1 MSDMPAAAPAA
12 SPLGD
17 LFTGNA
23 ASLAVKAPSWSR
35 QARPLRGLHRWF
47 SGALLIYLFTE
58 LLLGAMAAYQYWG
71 FRDLQSG
78 AEWDDIQYTVFDL
91 VSGLGS
97 AGFGIASLVLFVT
110 CIFLYCRFVYRAM
123 KNLHLSNARGEL
135 MEPAWAAADA
145 VNPNMNL
152 WKPHQAMRQIWRS
165 SVDPRAG
172 ARNPPA
178 TFWGWWLLY
187 LAANTIANISFR
199 MTMESGGFGGDIT
212 NLDLYVDSFLFDV
225 GSSIAMVGSIL
236 FLRPIIREITDAQD
250 TLSAAAEFDA

>member
-1 MSDMPAAAPAA
+1 
-12 SPLGD
+12 
-17 LFTGNA
+17 
-23 ASLAVKAPSWSR
+23 
-35 QARPLRGLHRWF
+35 
-47 SGALLIYLFTE
+47 
-58 LLLGAMAAYQYWG
+58 
-71 FRDLQSG
+71 
-78 AEWDDIQYTVFDL
+78 
-91 VSGLGS
+91 
-97 AGFGIASLVLFVT
+97 
-110 CIFLYCRFVYRAM
+110 
-123 KNLHLSNARGEL
+123 
-135 MEPAWAAADA
+135 
-145 VNPNMNL
+145 MNL